1 MRTIAIITGA
11 SAGIGRATA
20 MLLARND
27 FDVIITGRRSE
38 KLESLEEGDPIK
50 NRSRCTFTEL

>member
-1 MRTIAIITGA
+1 MRSIALISGA

-20 MLLARND
+20 ITLARNN

-38 KLESLEEGDPIK
+38 KLESVEEEIR
-50 NRSRCTFTEL
+50 NRCGCPLPEF